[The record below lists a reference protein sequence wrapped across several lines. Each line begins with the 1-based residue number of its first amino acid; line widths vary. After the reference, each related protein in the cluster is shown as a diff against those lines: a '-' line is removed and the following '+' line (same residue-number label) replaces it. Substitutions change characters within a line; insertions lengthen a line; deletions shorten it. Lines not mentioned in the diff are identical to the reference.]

1 MPRVLRAG
9 KGPQRQPRTSTVLG
23 GVEGMKLPGK
33 PTPLGSQTLWALQ
46 TQTCR
51 CMDSEVPFH
60 ASQNG
65 CYLKVYNQ

>member
-51 CMDSEVPFH
+51 CMEVR
-60 ASQNG
+60 G
-65 CYLKVYNQ
+65 GKRVRTLGKMT